1 MITLVVIFLVGLYI
15 LKIFFPQ
22 EFIMVIENQ
31 HLIDIGNFIDN
42 NIWLYEICCII
53 TSFITYWLYFCAV
66 LRKWKLNLQ
75 EILITFI
82 VIITTHIVYEF
93 DVVVSSCLSVISM
106 ILIPLYFKSK
116 YSDVAIVFSIHYLS
130 QSLSIS
136 IRSLP
141 SLLTNV
147 NFINMFLMTIE
158 CYFWLLLFYLYF
170 NFKKESINYG

>member
-1 MITLVVIFLVGLYI
+1 M
-15 LKIFFPQ
+15 
-22 EFIMVIENQ
+22 
-31 HLIDIGNFIDN
+31 
-42 NIWLYEICCII
+42 
-53 TSFITYWLYFCAV
+53 
-66 LRKWKLNLQ
+66 Q

-82 VIITTHIVYEF
+82 VIITTHIIYEF

-147 NFINMFLMTIE
+147 NFITMFLMTIE

-170 NFKKESINYG
+170 NLKKESINYG